1 MKKLLIGTALLFAA
15 LPFTFDGVTPAVSKA
30 QAVYRGIHHRHV
42 VSHHR
47 PVPAAAAVGAAA
59 TGAGWGWGGWGW
71 NRPLFA
77 YGGAAASGAGRIHE
91 PPYTEAEMAA
101 ARYGCYPTSFDYST
115 HVCLPRW

>member
-42 VSHHR
+42 V
-47 PVPAAAAVGAAA
+47 PAAAVGAAA

-71 NRPLFA
+71 NPRVFAYSGPVPLFNP
-77 YGGAAASGAGRIHE
+77 S
-91 PPYTEAEMAA
+91 
-101 ARYGCYPTSFDYST
+101 ARYGCYPAPFDYST
-115 HVCLPRW
+115 HYCAPRY